1 MALDD
6 AGGGVMSFEL
16 RPSNNVAFQE
26 RLRSAEARRLEELNN
41 TSRRPRIANMAAAKR
56 RWDLEE
62 QQEMR
67 RIARQHR
74 EICE

>member
-1 MALDD
+1 
-6 AGGGVMSFEL
+6 MSFEL

-26 RLRSAEARRLEELNN
+26 RIRSAEARRMEELNN
-41 TSRRPRIANMAAAKR
+41 TSRRPRATANGLAKR

-67 RIARQHR
+67 RIEREHR
-74 EICE
+74 EIWE